1 MDETQHRRGLQLL
14 GMWPGTFDSVRLA
27 TDRAGAARALAD
39 LQSLAKA
46 AKRAVARKYH
56 PDLAGNTDRQA
67 DLAAALS
74 AADWVAGAEL
84 DSVWAPPTRAR
95 GRVRVTSHTRGV
107 RIAWRPER

>member
-1 MDETQHRRGLQLL
+1 MDDQHHRRGLQLL
-14 GMWPGTFDSVRLA
+14 GMWPGTFDSVSMA
-27 TDRAGAARALAD
+27 ADRAGAARALAD
-39 LQSLAKA
+39 LQGLAKA

-74 AADWVAGAEL
+74 AADWVAGVQL
-84 DSVWAPPTRAR
+84 DSVWSPASRGR